1 MVLGKPRAA
10 DELKEK
16 KKEKEKKKKKK
27 VTTCRW
33 YWESRGLRT

>member
-16 KKEKEKKKKKK
+16 KKEKEKKKKTK